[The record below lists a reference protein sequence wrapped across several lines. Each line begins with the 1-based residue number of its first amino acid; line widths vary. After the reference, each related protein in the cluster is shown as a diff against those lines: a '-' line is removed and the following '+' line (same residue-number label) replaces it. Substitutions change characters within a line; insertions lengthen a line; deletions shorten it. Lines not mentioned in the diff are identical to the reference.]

1 MTYLDI
7 EVTNTG
13 NTPKVR
19 AGHIF
24 MPGETVAVTVR
35 PADLPE
41 IRACVG
47 LSVRVIASHAV
58 HPSDLVVTPQAPPA
72 PAPDEDRARED
83 VSNGPGET
91 DATDAAVMTTSDES
105 GQEQDEPK
113 RRGRKSRR

>member
-72 PAPDEDRARED
+72 PAPDEDGGGEG

-91 DATDAAVMTTSDES
+91 DSTVVMTPDES

-113 RRGRKSRR
+113 RRGKKGRR